1 MNLPRFLSRTAWA
14 MLAATCVSGAAMA
27 QQPDFPAR
35 SVKLVVANGPG
46 SAPDLLA
53 RVRAA
58 GVPVT
63 TATDAHRRDRVGERR
78 GEGARLLADA
88 GEDVFTWRFND
99 YYGLNVEQGE
109 LWARFLSNQLSAASL
124 AEQLQE
130 ITDRVRNDPKVER
143 YTVS

>member
-1 MNLPRFLSRTAWA
+1 MTA
-14 MLAATCVSGAAMA
+14 
-27 QQPDFPAR
+27 
-35 SVKLVVANGPG
+35 VA
-46 SAPDLLA
+46 L
-53 RVRAA
+53 
-58 GVPVT
+58 
-63 TATDAHRRDRVGERR
+63 
-78 GEGARLLADA
+78 LLADA